1 MNNTPEIFS
10 VNNFTE
16 FRIQMLNWA
25 NRFNI
30 FCFLDNQ
37 HYNFSTPAF
46 ECLLAIGYSPNVAK
60 NKSIKLQ
67 SGNAFEKLKDFYK
80 KNNGWLFGHF
90 GYDLKNETEHLS
102 STNFDGIA
110 FGDMYFFVPE
120 VVIKLTENEVH
131 IFCEDSAIKILKSIL
146 CEPLA
151 FPPNKRS
158 EFVIKNRISKAGYI
172 ETIQKLKQHILR
184 GDCYEINFCQEF
196 FAEDAEIDPLQV
208 FHKLIQLSP
217 NPFAALYKLND
228 KFCICAS
235 PERYLKKE
243 GNKIFS
249 QPIKGTS
256 KRDLVNKDNDL
267 KNKNY
272 LSANEK
278 EKSENVMVVDLVRN
292 DLSKVC
298 KEGSVKV
305 DELFGVYS
313 FPQVHQM
320 ISTISGEV
328 KNNIDWID
336 IIKATFPMG
345 SMTGAPKKRV
355 MELIEQYEQTKR
367 GLFSGA
373 IGYINPDGDF
383 DFNVV
388 IRSIFYNS
396 SDKYLSFN
404 AGSGITFYS
413 DAAKEYEE
421 CLLKAAAMRKVL
433 E

>member
-1 MNNTPEIFS
+1 MNRTPEIFAL
-10 VNNFTE
+10 NNFTE

-30 FCFLDNQ
+30 FCLLDNQ
-37 HYNFSTPAF
+37 HYNFNTPAF
-46 ECLLAIGYSPNVAK
+46 ECLLAVGSKK
-60 NKSIKLQ
+60 NITLQ
-67 SGNAFEKLKDFYK
+67 SGNVFEKLKDFYK
-80 KNNGWLFGHF
+80 ENNGWLFGHL
-90 GYDLKNETEHLS
+90 GYDLKNETEKLS
-102 STNFDGIA
+102 SANFDGIG
-110 FGDMYFFVPE
+110 FDDMHFFVPE
-120 VVIKLTENEVH
+120 VVIKLSEKEVH
-131 IFCEDSAIKILKSIL
+131 IFCEVSAKEIFDTILSESLTI
-146 CEPLA
+146 PV
-151 FPPNKRS
+151 NKQS
-158 EFVIKNRISKAGYI
+158 DLDIKNRISKSAYI
-172 ETIQKLKQHILR
+172 DTIQKLQQHILR

-196 FAEDAEIDPLQV
+196 FAEDAVIDPLYV
-208 FHKLIQLSP
+208 YHKLIQLSP
-217 NPFAALYKLND
+217 NPFAALYKLDD

-235 PERYLKKE
+235 PERYLKKQ

-256 KRDLVNKDNDL
+256 KRDLVNRENDL
-267 KNKNY
+267 QNKNY

-298 KEGSVKV
+298 KEGTVKV

-320 ISTISGEV
+320 ISTISGQV
-328 KNNIDWID
+328 KDNIDWID

-373 IGYINPDGDF
+373 IGYINPAGDF

-388 IRSIFYNS
+388 IRSIFYNAS
-396 SDKYLSFN
+396 NRYLSFQ
-404 AGSGITFYS
+404 AGGGITFYS
-413 DAAKEYEE
+413 DAEKEYEE
-421 CLLKAAAMRKVL
+421 CLLKAEAMRKVL

>member
-1 MNNTPEIFS
+1 MNRTPEIFAL
-10 VNNFTE
+10 NNFTE
-16 FRIQMLNWA
+16 FRIQMLNWS
-25 NRFNI
+25 NRFNV
-30 FCFLDNQ
+30 FCLLDNQ
-37 HYNFSTPAF
+37 HYNFSAPAF
-46 ECLLAIGYSPNVAK
+46 ECLLAVGSKK
-60 NKSIKLQ
+60 NITLQ
-67 SGNAFEKLKDFYK
+67 SGNAFEKLKHFYK
-80 KNNGWLFGHF
+80 ENNGWLFGHL
-90 GYDLKNETEHLS
+90 GYDLKNETEKLS
-102 STNFDGIA
+102 SANFDGIG
-110 FGDMYFFVPE
+110 FDDMHFFVPD
-120 VVIKLTENEVH
+120 VVLKLTEKEVY
-131 IFCEDSAIKILKSIL
+131 IFCDDDAKEIFDAIQSESLSI
-146 CEPLA
+146 PV
-151 FPPNKRS
+151 NKQS
-158 EFVIKNRISKAGYI
+158 DLDIKNRISKTAYI
-172 ETIQKLKQHILR
+172 DTIQKLKQHILR

-196 FAEDAEIDPLQV
+196 FAEDAVIDPLYV
-208 FHKLIQLSP
+208 YHKLIQLSP
-217 NPFAALYKLND
+217 NPFAALYKLDD

-256 KRDLVNKDNDL
+256 KRDLVNKENDL
-267 KNKNY
+267 QNKNY

-298 KEGSVKV
+298 KEGTVKV

-320 ISTISGEV
+320 ISTISGQV
-328 KNNIDWID
+328 KDNIDWID
-336 IIKATFPMG
+336 IVKATFPMG

-355 MELIEQYEQTKR
+355 MELIEHYEQTKR

-388 IRSIFYNS
+388 IRSIFYNAS
-396 SDKYLSFN
+396 TRYLSFK
-404 AGSGITFYS
+404 AGGGITFYS
-413 DAAKEYEE
+413 DAEKEYEE
-421 CLLKAAAMRKVL
+421 CLLKAEAMRKVL